1 MIDRYKGGEIV
12 NILYLS
18 PPLVFS
24 STMDILYICLDNA
37 RKNMFGRKK
46 VNKLIEDIDR
56 YFDLMD
62 QSVVVFK
69 EGVRNYLYSHT
80 DAFNE
85 NLMRMSAID
94 SEAGVLRREIENALY
109 TQTALVR
116 SRGDIMRLFEKTRNI
131 TDILNDSLFQ
141 FEIETPFI
149 PSELNPEFMKLTEFS
164 TLAVEAVVPAAK
176 AYFKAPET
184 VPDKISRAYFYEKE
198 AVKYSQTIKRTVF
211 HNMPSLKLSEKFHL
225 RYFALHIEN
234 LAKGAENV
242 ADQLAVMA
250 IRRTL

>member
-1 MIDRYKGGEIV
+1 
-12 NILYLS
+12 
-18 PPLVFS
+18 
-24 STMDILYICLDNA
+24 
-37 RKNMFGRKK
+37 MFGRRKA
-46 VNKLIEDIDR
+46 NKLIEDIDR

-62 QSVVVFK
+62 QSVLVFK
-69 EGVRNYLYSHT
+69 SGVRNYLYSNK
-80 DAFNE
+80 DDFND
-85 NLMRMSAID
+85 NLMKMSSLD
-94 SEAGVLRREIENALY
+94 SEADVLRREIESALY

-116 SRGDIMRLFEKTRNI
+116 SRADIMRLLEKTRSI

-149 PSELNPEFMKLTEFS
+149 PKELNQEFMKLTEFS

-176 AYFKAPET
+176 AYFRSPET

-211 HNMPSLKLSEKFHL
+211 HNMTSLKLSEKFHL

-234 LAKGAENV
+234 LSKAAEKV

>member
-1 MIDRYKGGEIV
+1 
-12 NILYLS
+12 
-18 PPLVFS
+18 
-24 STMDILYICLDNA
+24 
-37 RKNMFGRKK
+37 MFGLKK
-46 VNKLIEDIDR
+46 TNKLIEDIDR

-62 QSVVVFK
+62 QAVLVFK
-69 EGVRNYLYSHT
+69 DGVRNYLYSNSN
-80 DAFNE
+80 DFND
-85 NLMRMSAID
+85 NLMKMSSLD
-94 SEAGVLRREIENALY
+94 SEASVLRREIENALY

-116 SRGDIMRLFEKTRNI
+116 SRADIMRLFEKTRNI

-149 PSELNPEFMKLTEFS
+149 PKELNPEFMKLTEFS

-176 AYFKAPET
+176 AYFKTPDS

-198 AVKYSQTIKRTVF
+198 AVKYSQTIKRQVF

-234 LAKGAENV
+234 LAKAAENV
-242 ADQLAVMA
+242 ADQRAVMA

>member
-1 MIDRYKGGEIV
+1 
-12 NILYLS
+12 
-18 PPLVFS
+18 
-24 STMDILYICLDNA
+24 
-37 RKNMFGRKK
+37 MFGRKK
-46 VNKLIEDIDR
+46 ANKLIEDIDR

-62 QSVVVFK
+62 QSVLVFK
-69 EGVRNYLYSHT
+69 SGVRNYLYSNK
-80 DAFNE
+80 DDFNN
-85 NLMRMSAID
+85 NLMKMSSLD
-94 SEAGVLRREIENALY
+94 SEADVLRREIESALY

-116 SRGDIMRLFEKTRNI
+116 SRADIMRLLEKTRSI

-149 PSELNPEFMKLTEFS
+149 PKELNQEFMKLTEFS

-176 AYFKAPET
+176 AYFRSPET

-211 HNMPSLKLSEKFHL
+211 HNMTSLKLSEKFHL

-234 LAKGAENV
+234 LSKAAEKV

>member
-1 MIDRYKGGEIV
+1 
-12 NILYLS
+12 
-18 PPLVFS
+18 
-24 STMDILYICLDNA
+24 
-37 RKNMFGRKK
+37 MFGRKK
-46 VNKLIEDIDR
+46 ANKLIEDIDR

-62 QSVVVFK
+62 QSVLVFK
-69 EGVRNYLYSHT
+69 SGVRNYLYSNK
-80 DAFNE
+80 DDFND
-85 NLMRMSAID
+85 NLMKMSSLD
-94 SEAGVLRREIENALY
+94 SEADVLRREIESALY

-116 SRGDIMRLFEKTRNI
+116 SRADIMRLLEKTRSI

-149 PSELNPEFMKLTEFS
+149 PKELNQEFMKLTEFS

-176 AYFKAPET
+176 AYFRSPET

-198 AVKYSQTIKRTVF
+198 AVKSSQTITRTVF
-211 HNMPSLKLSEKFHL
+211 HNMTSLKLSEKFHL

-234 LAKGAENV
+234 LSKAAEKV

>member
-1 MIDRYKGGEIV
+1 
-12 NILYLS
+12 
-18 PPLVFS
+18 
-24 STMDILYICLDNA
+24 
-37 RKNMFGRKK
+37 MFGKRKAD
-46 VNKLIEDIDR
+46 KLIEDIDR

-62 QSVVVFK
+62 QSVLVFK
-69 EGVRNYLYSHT
+69 DGVRNYLYSNSDDFNANLQKMSVLESDT
-80 DAFNE
+80 D
-85 NLMRMSAID
+85 
-94 SEAGVLRREIENALY
+94 VLRREIENALY

-131 TDILNDSLFQ
+131 MDILNDSLFQ

-149 PSELNPEFMKLTEFS
+149 PKELNPEFMKLTEFS

-176 AYFKAPET
+176 AYFKSPET
-184 VPDKISRAYFYEKE
+184 IPDKISRAYFYEKE

-211 HNMPSLKLSEKFHL
+211 HNMPALKLSEKFHL

-234 LAKGAENV
+234 LSKAAENV

>member
-1 MIDRYKGGEIV
+1 
-12 NILYLS
+12 
-18 PPLVFS
+18 
-24 STMDILYICLDNA
+24 
-37 RKNMFGRKK
+37 MFGKK
-46 VNKLIEDIDR
+46 KANKLIDDIDR

-62 QSVVVFK
+62 QSVLVFK
-69 EGVRNYLYSHT
+69 EGVRNYLNSNT
-80 DAFNE
+80 ADFNE
-85 NLMRMSAID
+85 NLARLSAID
-94 SEAGVLRREIENALY
+94 GEGEVLRREIENALY

-141 FEIETPFI
+141 FEIETPF
-149 PSELNPEFMKLTEFS
+149 LKLTEFS
-164 TLAVEAVVPAAK
+164 ALAVEAVIPAAK
-176 AYFKAPET
+176 AYFRAPET
-184 VPDKISRAYFYEKE
+184 VPDKISRTYFYEKE

-211 HNMPSLKLSEKFHL
+211 HSMPSLKLSEKFHL

-234 LAKGAENV
+234 LAKAAANV

>member
-1 MIDRYKGGEIV
+1 M
-12 NILYLS
+12 
-18 PPLVFS
+18 
-24 STMDILYICLDNA
+24 
-37 RKNMFGRKK
+37 MFGRKK
-46 VNKLIEDIDR
+46 TIKLIEDIDR

-62 QSVVVFK
+62 QSVLVFK
-69 EGVRNYLYSHT
+69 DGVRNYLYSGT
-80 DAFNE
+80 EDFNA
-85 NLMRMSAID
+85 NLQKMSSID
-94 SEAGVLRREIENALY
+94 GETEVLRREIENALY

-164 TLAVEAVVPAAK
+164 TLAVETVIPAAK
-176 AYFKAPET
+176 AYFRAPET
-184 VPDKISRAYFYEKE
+184 VPDKISRTYFYEKE
-198 AVKYSQTIKRTVF
+198 AVKYSQTIKRRVF

-234 LAKGAENV
+234 LSKAASNV

>member
-1 MIDRYKGGEIV
+1 
-12 NILYLS
+12 
-18 PPLVFS
+18 
-24 STMDILYICLDNA
+24 
-37 RKNMFGRKK
+37 MFGRKTAD
-46 VNKLIEDIDR
+46 KLVEDIDR
-56 YFDLMD
+56 YFDMID
-62 QSVVVFK
+62 QSVLVFK
-69 EGVRNYLYSHT
+69 EGVRNYLYSNHE
-80 DAFNE
+80 DFNG
-85 NLMRMSAID
+85 NLIKMSSID
-94 SEAGVLRREIENALY
+94 SDAGVLRREIENALY

-116 SRGDIMRLFEKTRNI
+116 SRADIMRLFEKTRNI

-149 PSELNPEFMKLTEFS
+149 PSELNSEFMKLTEFS
-164 TLAVEAVVPAAK
+164 TLAVESVVPAAK

-198 AVKYSQTIKRTVF
+198 AVKYSQTIKRKVF

-234 LAKGAENV
+234 LAKAAENV
-242 ADQLAVMA
+242 ADQLAVMS

>member
-1 MIDRYKGGEIV
+1 M
-12 NILYLS
+12 L
-18 PPLVFS
+18 
-24 STMDILYICLDNA
+24 
-37 RKNMFGRKK
+37 GRKK
-46 VNKLIEDIDR
+46 INKLIDDIDR

-62 QSVVVFK
+62 HAVLVFK
-69 EGVRNYLYSHT
+69 DGVRNYLYSNKE
-80 DAFNE
+80 DFNS
-85 NLMRMSAID
+85 NLQKMSAIE
-94 SEAGVLRREIENALY
+94 SETEVLRREIENALY

-116 SRGDIMRLFEKTRNI
+116 SRSDVMRLFEKTKNI

-149 PSELNPEFMKLTEFS
+149 PSELNQEFMKLTEFS
-164 TLAVEAVVPAAK
+164 TLAVEAVIPAAK
-176 AYFKAPET
+176 AYFRAPET

-198 AVKYSQTIKRTVF
+198 AVKYSQTIKRRVF
-211 HNMPSLKLSEKFHL
+211 HNMPGLKLSEKFHL

-234 LAKGAENV
+234 LSKAAENV

>member
-1 MIDRYKGGEIV
+1 
-12 NILYLS
+12 
-18 PPLVFS
+18 
-24 STMDILYICLDNA
+24 
-37 RKNMFGRKK
+37 MFGLKK
-46 VNKLIEDIDR
+46 SNKLIDDIDR

-62 QSVVVFK
+62 QAVLVFK
-69 EGVRNYLYSHT
+69 DGVRNYLYSNT
-80 DAFNE
+80 NEFDE
-85 NLMRMSAID
+85 NLMKMSAVD
-94 SEAGVLRREIENALY
+94 SEASVLRKEIENALY

-116 SRGDIMRLFEKTRNI
+116 SRADIMRLFEKTRNI
-131 TDILNDSLFQ
+131 TSILNDSLFQ

-149 PSELNPEFMKLTEFS
+149 PKELNPEFMKLTEFS

-176 AYFKAPET
+176 AYFKAPDT

-198 AVKYSQTIKRTVF
+198 AVRYSQTIKRTVF
-211 HNMPSLKLSEKFHL
+211 HNMASLKLSEKFHL

-234 LAKGAENV
+234 LAKAAENV

>member
-1 MIDRYKGGEIV
+1 MV
-12 NILYLS
+12 NALYLS
-18 PPLVFS
+18 PPLAFS
-24 STMDILYICLDNA
+24 STRDNFYICNNKA

-94 SEAGVLRREIENALY
+94 SEASVLRREIENALY

-141 FEIETPFI
+141 FEIETPFF

>member
-1 MIDRYKGGEIV
+1 
-12 NILYLS
+12 
-18 PPLVFS
+18 
-24 STMDILYICLDNA
+24 
-37 RKNMFGRKK
+37 MFGRRQADQ
-46 VNKLIEDIDR
+46 LIKEIAR

-62 QSVVVFK
+62 QSVLVFK
-69 EGVRNYLYSHT
+69 DGVRNYLYSNADDFNANLQKMSVLESET
-80 DAFNE
+80 D
-85 NLMRMSAID
+85 
-94 SEAGVLRREIENALY
+94 VLRREIENALY

-131 TDILNDSLFQ
+131 MDILNDSLFQ

-149 PSELNPEFMKLTEFS
+149 PKELNPEFMKLTEFS

-176 AYFKAPET
+176 AYFKSPET

-234 LAKGAENV
+234 LSKAAENV

>member
-1 MIDRYKGGEIV
+1 
-12 NILYLS
+12 
-18 PPLVFS
+18 
-24 STMDILYICLDNA
+24 
-37 RKNMFGRKK
+37 MFGRKK
-46 VNKLIEDIDR
+46 SIKLIEDIDR
-56 YFDLMD
+56 YFDIMD
-62 QSVVVFK
+62 QSLLVYK
-69 EGVRNYLYSHT
+69 EGVRNYLYSNPEG
-80 DAFNE
+80 FND
-85 NLMRMSAID
+85 NLKKMSALE
-94 SEAGVLRREIENALY
+94 SEGDVLRREIENALY

-116 SRGDIMRLFEKTRNI
+116 SRGDIMRLFEKTRSI
-131 TDILNDSLFQ
+131 TDLLNDSLFQ

-164 TLAVEAVVPAAK
+164 TLAVESVVPAAK

-184 VPDKISRAYFYEKE
+184 VQDKVNRAYFYEKE

-211 HNMPSLKLSEKFHL
+211 HNMTSLKLSEKFHL

-234 LAKGAENV
+234 LSKAAENV

>member
-1 MIDRYKGGEIV
+1 
-12 NILYLS
+12 
-18 PPLVFS
+18 
-24 STMDILYICLDNA
+24 
-37 RKNMFGRKK
+37 MFGRNKT
-46 VNKLIEDIDR
+46 VKLIEDIDR

-62 QSVVVFK
+62 QAVLVFK
-69 EGVRNYLYSHT
+69 GGVRNYLYSNQNE
-80 DAFNE
+80 FNE
-85 NLMRMSAID
+85 DLKRMSSIE
-94 SEAGVLRREIENALY
+94 SETDVLRREIENALY

-116 SRGDIMRLFEKTRNI
+116 SRSDIMRLFEKTRSI
-131 TDILNDSLFQ
+131 TDLLHDSLFQ
-141 FEIETPFI
+141 FEIEMPFI
-149 PSELNPEFMKLTEFS
+149 PSELNPDYMKLTEFS

-176 AYFKAPET
+176 AYFKSPET

-198 AVKYSQTIKRTVF
+198 AVKYSQTIKRKVF

-234 LAKGAENV
+234 LSKAAENV

>member
-1 MIDRYKGGEIV
+1 
-12 NILYLS
+12 
-18 PPLVFS
+18 
-24 STMDILYICLDNA
+24 
-37 RKNMFGRKK
+37 MFGLKK
-46 VNKLIEDIDR
+46 TNKLIDDIDR

-62 QSVVVFK
+62 QAVLVFK
-69 EGVRNYLYSHT
+69 DGVRNYLYSNT
-80 DAFNE
+80 NEFNE
-85 NLMRMSAID
+85 NLMKMSAVD
-94 SEAGVLRREIENALY
+94 SEASVLRKEIENALY

-116 SRGDIMRLFEKTRNI
+116 SRADIMRLFEKSRNI
-131 TDILNDSLFQ
+131 TSILNDSLFQ

-149 PSELNPEFMKLTEFS
+149 PKELNPEFMKLTEFS

-176 AYFKAPET
+176 AYFKAPDT

-198 AVKYSQTIKRTVF
+198 AVRYSQTIKRTVF
-211 HNMPSLKLSEKFHL
+211 HNMASLKLSEKFHL

-234 LAKGAENV
+234 LAKAAENV

>member
-1 MIDRYKGGEIV
+1 
-12 NILYLS
+12 
-18 PPLVFS
+18 
-24 STMDILYICLDNA
+24 
-37 RKNMFGRKK
+37 MFGKRKTD
-46 VNKLIEDIDR
+46 KLIEDIDR

-62 QSVVVFK
+62 QSVLVFK
-69 EGVRNYLYSHT
+69 DGVRNYLYSNADDFNANLQKMSVLESET
-80 DAFNE
+80 D
-85 NLMRMSAID
+85 
-94 SEAGVLRREIENALY
+94 VLRREIENALY

-131 TDILNDSLFQ
+131 MDILNDSLFQ

-149 PSELNPEFMKLTEFS
+149 PKELNPEFMKLTEFS

-176 AYFKAPET
+176 AYFKSPET
-184 VPDKISRAYFYEKE
+184 IPDKISRAYFYEKE
-198 AVKYSQTIKRTVF
+198 AVRYSQTIKRTVF

-234 LAKGAENV
+234 LSKAAENV